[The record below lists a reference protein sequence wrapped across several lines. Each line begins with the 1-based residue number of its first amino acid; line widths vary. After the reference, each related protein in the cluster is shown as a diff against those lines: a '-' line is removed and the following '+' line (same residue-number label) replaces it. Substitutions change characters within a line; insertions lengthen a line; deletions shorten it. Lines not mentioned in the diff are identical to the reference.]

1 MDFQLLWMIFK
12 IIMSLGFILCLIY
25 ISMKYGGSK
34 LQSIQNGRYIKII
47 ERTQIS
53 KENSLLVVKIGNRV
67 YVLSS
72 ANSKIEIIY
81 ELNEKEISDMEK
93 MRNVYEYK
101 DLKDLY
107 NKIKLKNILRKTNE
121 NILVKKLKGKKEDK
135 NEK

>member
-107 NKIKLKNILRKTNE
+107 NKIKLKNIL
-121 NILVKKLKGKKEDK
+121 VKKLKGKKEDK